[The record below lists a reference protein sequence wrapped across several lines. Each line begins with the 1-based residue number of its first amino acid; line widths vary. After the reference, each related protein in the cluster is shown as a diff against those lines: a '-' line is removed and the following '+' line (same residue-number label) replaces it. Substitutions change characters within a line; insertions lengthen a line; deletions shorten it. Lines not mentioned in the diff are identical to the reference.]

1 MQTLTFGQ
9 ITLVVD
15 RNSTISMVRRKIR
28 CKIDDMFLRIGD
40 VELIKDFEGTVHGLV
55 FEGKILNDECTLAYY
70 KIQQDATVR
79 MTSTLDGG
87 GTYVSFCYISFHF

>member
-28 CKIDDMFLRIGD
+28 CKIDDMFLGIGN
-40 VELIKDFEGTVHGLV
+40 VELIEDFEGTHVLV
-55 FEGKILNDECTLAYY
+55 FEGQTLNDECTVASY